1 VCVLNGKHVPT
12 LCCCSESG
20 SITAELLV
28 RMLAQ
33 MGSLESF
40 DRSDGINPVL
50 ILDGH
55 GSRFD
60 CSFLE
65 YINSPL
71 TPWSVCIGVPY
82 GTSYWQEVGDSLEQN
97 GSFKMELTVA
107 KRDLLTKKT
116 EHDLPFAIEKSD
128 IVALVSTAWE
138 KSFAN
143 KRTNRKAVSE

>member
-1 VCVLNGKHVPT
+1 MCVLNGKHVPT

-33 MGSLESF
+33 MDSLELF
-40 DRSDGINPVL
+40 DCSDGINPFL

-71 TPWSVCIGVPY
+71 TPWSVCIDVPY
-82 GTSYWQEVGDSLEQN
+82 RTSYWQVGDLSEQN

-128 IVALVSTAWE
+128 IVALA
-138 KSFAN
+138 
-143 KRTNRKAVSE
+143 

>member
-1 VCVLNGKHVPT
+1 MPT
-12 LCCCSESG
+12 FCSCSESG

-33 MGSLESF
+33 MDSLELF
-40 DRSDGINPVL
+40 DRSDGINPFL

-82 GTSYWQEVGDSLEQN
+82 ETYWQVGDLSEQN

-116 EHDLPFAIEKSD
+116 EHDLLFAIEKSY
-128 IVALVSTAWE
+128 IVALVSTA
-138 KSFAN
+138 
-143 KRTNRKAVSE
+143 